1 MPAARAEEEKEEERG
16 EEEVRRVGRAPLA
29 LCVRDAS
36 RLLTS
41 GGAVSDDVRR
51 VKNAEG
57 EVGADGGGGDEEQQ
71 AEPAV
76 EPCSGR
82 SGVGRRRLCARTAST
97 VEAL

>member
-1 MPAARAEEEKEEERG
+1 MWAE
-16 EEEVRRVGRAPLA
+16 RRS
-29 LCVRDAS
+29 LCVFETRPDA
-36 RLLTS
+36 RTS
-41 GGAVSDDVRR
+41 GGAISDDVRR
-51 VKNAEG
+51 VQDPEG